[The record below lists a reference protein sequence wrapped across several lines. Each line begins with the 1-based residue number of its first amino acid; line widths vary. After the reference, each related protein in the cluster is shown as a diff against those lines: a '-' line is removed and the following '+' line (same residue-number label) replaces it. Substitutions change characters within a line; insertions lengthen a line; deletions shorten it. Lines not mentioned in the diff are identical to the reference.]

1 MLEVDEGLEAG
12 DVGVGGGQLGAQPLL
27 LEHTTNILDGLQLIK
42 INELKCMILKPL
54 PIIINLRVLTNHIQ
68 TIDLNLLIEPPIKI
82 IFLIILFHRVL
93 R

>member
-54 PIIINLRVLTNHIQ
+54 PTLTYTHKYIYVH
-68 TIDLNLLIEPPIKI
+68 TYMYIYIYI
-82 IFLIILFHRVL
+82 
-93 R
+93 